1 MMMFQLCMC
10 VVYVCVFMH
19 VYVCMCAQKCTYA
32 QTITSPQEEEE
43 EEEAANARAAAEEA
57 AAKAAAEQRKA
68 EEAAARAA
76 AEEAAAKAAAAQKE
90 AEEAAARAAADEGRA
105 NKAAEHAKA
114 SFDSLTTLGDAYRF
128 VRRQRSHHHGPA
140 KDAAPFQ
147 DLMRVLNDRGRGD
160 GAGVD
165 HARRRAAD
173 VAAAAAK
180 SEQAAAE
187 KREDLGASQREIRG
201 VVAAHAE
208 KLDAKRIE
216 SLEELPEEM
225 QGMIKNR
232 GLKRLQHSRELRAAQ
247 TELIKVAVA
256 SSQCV
261 LQAGSPSVGSGADL
275 RDTVLKRM
283 TEREAALQAAIDAAS
298 AGVVAYNNQPTVGVD
313 APRSVMGAL
322 VSPDTSPGA
331 PPHRDVARA
340 CGSYDDWVAT
350 YLGDKHAQ
358 ETDAAMATLK
368 AKLTDDTAVAAAL
381 RLQDED
387 GDESGARNE
396 LETAFEAAGQAIA
409 AEREHQLRDAMG
421 FFPSADLLR
430 VGRELLGAWQ
440 AQSAAVQRAVLVD
453 AMLQADI
460 DGNDACIDDTGKLS
474 LDKTRILQEIGR
486 AKEAHKKA
494 AFNLHMLKPVIDFGA
509 EEQRQGVLQVLKLP
523 DDTTLGDLRE
533 HVRQTQ
539 HDLTA
544 ATLEVTGD
552 IQQHFPEVVFFV
564 GHGLPPDL
572 AALWRPSQSLDVFDP
587 DRQKLV
593 QQSPHIV
600 RQVWDGSESFAIKE
614 YNITGADQLR
624 TWLREAAIIYRHR
637 HPAIVEIKALF
648 QGTGDKSGTFYMQM
662 PWYEHGSLDQWVGS
676 DQRPDWSK
684 VRSVLLDALL
694 GIEHLHGNRIIH
706 GDIKPANILVD
717 SRERGRLAD
726 FDISI
731 DTNTRTSAASI
742 MKRAGTT
749 TVRATAVGMTVDFA
763 APELKE
769 ENKATKHTDMFAYG
783 KTVECVQAH
792 CEPDDPSTA
801 GGLSSVDAQAR
812 GQTAALV
819 TALTAAA
826 ARARPS
832 AQGAM
837 QTAFFTILED
847 VCKKSVKTCSICFE
861 DSDAGVEC
869 SEGHFH
875 CRSCLADHAT
885 HFMAVGNTGERKQ
898 REGCLKCS
906 KFPRECRSGFEDQ
919 DLAKHL
925 PAVTFQDYLT
935 SKLDA
940 IQEQLRL
947 QLDAEYKEKY
957 EAEVEKMRALDER
970 GRKVMMARTHII
982 NKILTLSCPNGH
994 AFVDFDGCF
1003 ALKCSMCPC
1012 HFCGWCLADCGG
1024 DAHAHVRTCG
1034 HKPAGA
1040 NDPYFGTKEQFE
1052 EAHRKQQR
1060 VKIRSYL
1067 NEQVDASLKRDI
1079 VDACRTELERNRL
1092 WPIL

>member
-1 MMMFQLCMC
+1 MNMMMMFQLCMC

-216 SLEELPEEM
+216 SLEELPAEM

-387 GDESGARNE
+387 GDASGARNE
-396 LETAFEAAGQAIA
+396 LETAFEAAGRAIA

-453 AMLQADI
+453 SMLQADI
-460 DGNDACIDDTGKLS
+460 EVNNECIDGSGEKSKEKDAAVKELGTARGLHADKLEALESLTPLIRRGIESRIRTMASALGLEGLPTMQKLRDDVQEACDEMAQVTFELTG
-474 LDKTRILQEIGR
+474 
-486 AKEAHKKA
+486 
-494 AFNLHMLKPVIDFGA
+494 N
-509 EEQRQGVLQVLKLP
+509 
-523 DDTTLGDLRE
+523 
-533 HVRQTQ
+533 
-539 HDLTA
+539 
-544 ATLEVTGD
+544 
-552 IQQHFPEVVFFV
+552 IQQHFPEVILFV
-564 GHGLPPDL
+564 GPGLPSDL
-572 AALWRPSQSLDVFDP
+572 GVLWRPALSLEMFDA
-587 DRQKLV
+587 RERVETESRHKV
-593 QQSPHIV
+593 WRVWKANQQ
-600 RQVWDGSESFAIKE
+600 FAIKE
-614 YNITGADQLR
+614 YDVGQANHLR
-624 TWLREAAIIYRHR
+624 TCLREAAIIYRHR
-637 HPAIVEIKALF
+637 HPAIVEIQALF
-648 QGTGDKSGTFYMQM
+648 QDTETTNNPTFYMQM
-662 PWYEHGSLDQWVGS
+662 PWYEHGPLNAWVDGN
-676 DQRPDWSK
+676 QKPDWSK

-792 CEPDDPSTA
+792 CEP
-801 GGLSSVDAQAR
+801 GQAC
-812 GQTAALV
+812 GQTAELV
-819 TALTAAA
+819 TALTAAFP
-826 ARARPS
+826 RARPS
-832 AQGAM
+832 ARGAM
-837 QTAFFTILED
+837 QTPFFTILEA
-847 VCKKSVKTCSICFE
+847 VCKKSVKTCSICFD

-935 SKLDA
+935 GKLDT
-940 IQEQLRL
+940 IEEQLRV
-947 QLDAEYKEKY
+947 QLDAEFKDKLD
-957 EAEVEKMRALDER
+957 AELEKMRALDER
-970 GRKVMMARTHII
+970 GRKVEMARKHII
-982 NKILTLSCPNGH
+982 DKILTLSCPKGH

-1024 DAHAHVRTCG
+1024 DAHAHVATCR

-1040 NDPYFGTKEQFE
+1040 DVFFGTKEQFE
-1052 EAHRKQQR
+1052 EAQRKRQR
-1060 VKIRSYL
+1060 IKIRSYL

-1079 VDACRTELERNRL
+1079 AEASRMELERNQL